1 MVRADEKI
9 QAMET
14 GTGSSKKDAPSKKP
28 EKRTRKPRQK
38 VAKPDQSFQVAR
50 EQESQELE
58 TRELEAQELEAQAPV
73 TAADSS
79 ASETAPS
86 EAEPVE
92 AAPVE
97 APAPVET
104 APVETAPVE
113 TAAAEAAPPDVAPAI
128 PAASAPPARVSYQT
142 ISDAYG
148 DYTKK
153 SLEQT
158 STFFEQLA
166 AARSFNR
173 AFELQTEY
181 ARQAYETFVA
191 ESRRIGDLHSELTRQ
206 RLRSFEG
213 LVTARKASG

>member
-1 MVRADEKI
+1 
-9 QAMET
+9 MET
-14 GTGSSKKDAPSKKP
+14 GTGSSKKNAPGKKP

-38 VAKPDQSFQVAR
+38 VAKPDRSFQAAQEPE
-50 EQESQELE
+50 EQEQEP
-58 TRELEAQELEAQAPV
+58 QAPA
-73 TAADSS
+73 AADSS
-79 ASETAPS
+79 ASETAPT
-86 EAEPVE
+86 EAEPVEIAPIE

-97 APAPVET
+97 AEAPFETASAET
-104 APVETAPVE
+104 APVE
-113 TAAAEAAPPDVAPAI
+113 AASPDVAPTI
-128 PAASAPPARVSYQT
+128 SAESAQPARVSYQT

-158 STFFEQLA
+158 SSFFEQLA
-166 AARSFNR
+166 TARSFNR

-191 ESRRIGDLHSELTRQ
+191 QSRRIGELHSELTRQ

-213 LVTARKASG
+213 LMMGRKASG

>member
-1 MVRADEKI
+1 
-9 QAMET
+9 MET
-14 GTGSSKKDAPSKKP
+14 GTGSSKKNAPGKKA

-38 VAKPDQSFQVAR
+38 VAKPDRSFQA
-50 EQESQELE
+50 
-58 TRELEAQELEAQAPV
+58 AQEPEEQGQEQQAPA
-73 TAADSS
+73 AADSS
-79 ASETAPS
+79 ASETAPT
-86 EAEPVE
+86 EAEPVEIAPIE

-97 APAPVET
+97 AAAPVET
-104 APVETAPVE
+104 ASAETAPVE
-113 TAAAEAAPPDVAPAI
+113 ASSPDVAPTI
-128 PAASAPPARVSYQT
+128 SAESAQPARVSYQT

-158 STFFEQLA
+158 SSFFEQLA
-166 AARSFNR
+166 TARSFNR

-191 ESRRIGDLHSELTRQ
+191 QSRRIGELHSELTRQ

-213 LVTARKASG
+213 LVRARKASG

>member
-1 MVRADEKI
+1 MVSADEKI
-9 QAMET
+9 LAMET
-14 GTGSSKKDAPSKKP
+14 GTGSSKKNAPGKKP

-38 VAKPDQSFQVAR
+38 VAKPDRSFQAAQEPE
-50 EQESQELE
+50 EQEQEP
-58 TRELEAQELEAQAPV
+58 QAPA
-73 TAADSS
+73 AADSS
-79 ASETAPS
+79 ASETAPT
-86 EAEPVE
+86 EAEPVEIAPIEAAPVEAAAPVETASAETAPVE

-97 APAPVET
+97 AAS
-104 APVETAPVE
+104 
-113 TAAAEAAPPDVAPAI
+113 PDVAPTI
-128 PAASAPPARVSYQT
+128 SAESAQPARVSYQT

-158 STFFEQLA
+158 SSFFEQLA
-166 AARSFNR
+166 TARSFNR

-191 ESRRIGDLHSELTRQ
+191 QSRRIGELHSELTRQ

-213 LVTARKASG
+213 LVRARKASG